1 MSVGHQSVIPEL
13 SGPTCVNLTE
23 VSCSNGK
30 GGALA
35 LALTLAPGSPVMGQ
49 GTGHM
54 ISVSLIL

>member
-1 MSVGHQSVIPEL
+1 L

-30 GGALA
+30 GGGALA